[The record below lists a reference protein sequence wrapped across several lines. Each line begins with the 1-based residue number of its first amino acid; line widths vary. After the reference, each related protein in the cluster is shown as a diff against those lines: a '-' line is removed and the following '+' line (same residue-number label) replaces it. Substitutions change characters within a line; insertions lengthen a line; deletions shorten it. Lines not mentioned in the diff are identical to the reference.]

1 MPHTSA
7 SRWTCAV
14 GVGNFPISIQ
24 TPEEDLDWGIKDWVP
39 YIFDLLMDGDS
50 LSSELLLRYML
61 NSPSKNQNNPE
72 NRYHRIDA
80 TLPCYMEL
88 DDVSM
93 IPLLVEIGQQVCAS
107 LQSLKCDQPD
117 IRSIVSRLHLMHESY

>member
-1 MPHTSA
+1 MCV
-7 SRWTCAV
+7 RMYAV

-24 TPEEDLDWGIKDWVP
+24 TPPEDLDWGIKDWVP

-61 NSPSKNQNNPE
+61 NSPSKSQNNPE

-93 IPLLVEIGQQVCAS
+93 IPLLVEIGQQVRVRTRVCVA
-107 LQSLKCDQPD
+107 CDGMLP
-117 IRSIVSRLHLMHESY
+117 RVGL